1 MPIFATSNFLSMKNI
16 LLFIFLFS
24 MALLGAKDT
33 SGVLSEEG
41 IGVESVLQA
50 DERGGSILPVLI
62 EWPEESEAY
71 VNAEN
76 MALQLRVCG
85 RGQRQL
91 SVHQLSFLKT
101 SAYGVAKKRLESL
114 LHSSKRTY
122 TSLPCL
128 SWPVASDHYVF
139 GMRRILI

>member
-1 MPIFATSNFLSMKNI
+1 MKNI
-16 LLFIFLFS
+16 LLLIFLFS
-24 MALLGAKDT
+24 MFLLGATNSNDA
-33 SGVLSEEG
+33 LSEEG